1 MNNMPNDISDPL
13 YREIW
18 NATDYFIRATFIE
31 FSVPDMSI
39 YYDIE
44 DELENEI

>member
-1 MNNMPNDISDPL
+1 MINMPNDIYDPI

-31 FSVPDMSI
+31 NNVPDMDI
-39 YYDIE
+39 YYEIE